1 MQSTFVLACILAG
14 VRSNG
19 IFTSTRAISG
29 LFDIEENLADNI
41 QVRTLPQ
48 SNVLTPPKIN
58 DFYTRC

>member
-48 SNVLTPPKIN
+48 SNGANATKN
-58 DFYTRC
+58 